1 MLQFGLDNMLK
12 HFIRLCSRPL
22 QPLVDCIL
30 TLRKIMEERLAS
42 GLDDAE
48 TTGLARRLKRILV
61 EVHEHDHAREIVR
74 TFNLKEAV

>member
-1 MLQFGLDNMLK
+1 M
-12 HFIRLCSRPL
+12 CSRPL

-30 TLRKIMEERLAS
+30 TLRKILEKRLAS
-42 GLDDAE
+42 GQDDAE

-74 TFNLKEAV
+74 IFNLKEAV